1 MGILKLD
8 GANTMLKE
16 LCDRRPVA
24 SLPFAGRYRMM
35 DFALSS
41 MVNSGI
47 GHVGVLLSEKARV
60 DILPIFLALVN
71 GPLITSKASLKLKL
85 SNFIMAAAVR
95 LERSIVL
102 LNAVVNGVGESG
114 ETL

>member
-1 MGILKLD
+1 MFGLSGLFTIISATVMIICPPSKVGTGIKFPID
-8 GANTMLKE
+8 MDMLIIDK
-16 LCDRRPVA
+16 
-24 SLPFAGRYRMM
+24 RYRNV
-35 DFALSS
+35 L
-41 MVNSGI
+41 I
-47 GHVGVLLSEKARV
+47 PLLLLSEKARV